1 MIKELKGG
9 CEIEVEKLNNGLTVY
24 FIPFKGRNKYYSE
37 LLVNYGSLINKFK
50 SINEKR
56 YTTYP
61 FGIAHFLEHKLFEEE
76 SKIDPFTYFSMHG
89 TDCNA
94 STSYKYTNYYI
105 SGVFDHKE
113 CLDYL
118 IKYVNSPYFTNKNV
132 EKEKGIITEELN
144 MYNDNPYTRL
154 YRRSLECIFKK
165 HNVRVDVGG
174 TPSSI
179 KKITPKD
186 LYKCYNAFY
195 KPLNM
200 TLFVAGNYDKKEVY
214 EVLKNNDE
222 IISNKDNTI
231 IDVSKEVEPYD
242 VNIKF
247 DEMSLKGLKVPKM
260 IYAFKS
266 SLAGFSTNN
275 KFLYEFIVDLILY
288 NTYGASSKF
297 YLEGLKEKRLTDVSF
312 NTSIIDD
319 FLITE
324 IVVESEN
331 PKELI
336 PLIKEYYDNTSI
348 NLLDIRRYVKARL
361 VDEVNSYDF
370 VDTIVDSI
378 RDDLLDFGEV
388 IYNKID
394 LMKTVSL
401 EEVNKI
407 KDGLDFDNTSIVIAN
422 PK

>member
-50 SINEKR
+50 SFNEKT

-61 FGIAHFLEHKLFEEE
+61 YGIAHFLEHKLFEEE
-76 SKIDPFTYFSMHG
+76 SKIDPFTFFSQYG

-105 SGVFDHKE
+105 SGVYNFKE
-113 CLDYL
+113 CLDFL

-165 HNVRVDVGG
+165 HNVRIDVGG

-179 KKITPKD
+179 KNITKED

-200 TLFVAGNYDKKEVY
+200 TLFVAGNYDKKEVL

-222 IISNKDNTI
+222 IISNKDNSI
-231 IDVSKEVEPYD
+231 IDVKKDVEPYD
-242 VNIKF
+242 VNIKYE
-247 DEMSLKGLKVPKM
+247 EMSLKGLKVPKM

-266 SLAGFSTNN
+266 SIAGFNEKN
-275 KFLYEFIVDLILY
+275 KFLYEFIMDLILFKI
-288 NTYGASSKF
+288 YGGSSKF
-297 YLEGLKEKRLTDVSF
+297 FLDGLKEKKLTDVSF
-312 NTSIIDD
+312 DTSIIDD
-319 FLITE
+319 FLISE
-324 IVVESEN
+324 VVVESEN

-336 PLIKEYYDNTSI
+336 PLIKEYYDNTEISI
-348 NLLDIRRYVKARL
+348 LDIKRYVKARL

-378 RDDLLDFGEV
+378 REDLLNFGEV

-394 LMKTVSL
+394 IMKSVSL

-407 KDGLDFDNTSIVIAN
+407 KNGLDFDNTSIIIAN

>member
-37 LLVNYGSLINKFK
+37 VLVNYGSLINKFK
-50 SINEKR
+50 AMNEKS

-61 FGIAHFLEHKLFEEE
+61 YGIAHFLEHKLFEEE
-76 SKIDPFTYFSMHG
+76 SKIDPFTFFSSHG

-94 STSYKYTNYYI
+94 STSYKFTNYYI

-113 CLDYL
+113 CLDFL

-165 HNVRVDVGG
+165 HNVRIDVGG

-200 TLFVAGNYDKKEVY
+200 TLFVAGNFDKKEVY

-231 IDVSKEVEPYD
+231 IDVKKEVEPYD

-247 DEMSLKGLKVPKM
+247 DEISLKGLKVPKM

-266 SLAGFSTNN
+266 SLAGFNAHN
-275 KFLYEFIVDLILY
+275 KYLYEFIMDLILY
-288 NTYGASSKF
+288 NVFGASSKF
-297 YLEGLKEKRLTDVSF
+297 YLDGLKDKKLTDVSF

-324 IVVESEN
+324 VVVESEK
-331 PKELI
+331 PKDLI
-336 PLIKEYYDNTSI
+336 PLIKEYYDNTTI

-361 VDEVNSYDF
+361 VDEINSYDF
-370 VDTIVDSI
+370 VDTIVDGI
-378 RDDLLDFGEV
+378 REDLLDFGEV

-394 LMKTVSL
+394 IMKSVSL
-401 EEVNKI
+401 EEVIKI
-407 KDGLDFDNTSIVIAN
+407 KNGLDFDNTSIVVAN